1 MQEPHREDSASHP
14 DPESCAR
21 GGNGTGEA
29 LTGAH
34 AGQPLSCEIRQ
45 SGAPTSLT
53 EAEGHTGGSVI
64 GKLPSG
70 PAQSKTLRMRGNSLH
85 GTREIPP
92 ASAPDGGADRSA
104 KAEGRKADKHA
115 GGKSDGRIIPKKQA
129 NKVGPTRSA
138 RRDGEAAESVEG
150 RRPAKGNALLA
161 AASRTQRRGDA
172 SIGLQRVREGARR
185 DRRARFTCLLHHV
198 TVALLRDS
206 FLALKRQAAPG
217 VDGVTWAQYEVGLEG
232 RLTDLHLRV
241 HRGTYRAQPSRR
253 VYIPKADGRQRP
265 LGVTALEDKIVQQ
278 AVVTV
283 LNAVYEQDFLGFSY
297 GFRPGRSQH
306 DALDALWMAVMGK
319 KVNWVLD
326 ADIRGFYDTI
336 DHGWLQQF
344 VEYRIADPRMLRLLR
359 KWLRAG
365 VSEDGHWSATTV
377 GTPQGAVASPLLAN
391 VYLHYVFDLW
401 VEQWRRRQATGDMV
415 VVRYADD
422 VVLGFQHRQEA
433 EQFLQEFQQRLQ
445 QFGLALHPD
454 KTRLI
459 EFGRFAAEHRR
470 RREGRKPE
478 TFEFLGFTHICGR
491 KRLNSGFVLW
501 RKSATRRLRVKL
513 QAVKQALMTQRH
525 WPIPQQ
531 GAWLRS
537 VVQGYFNYHAVPGNI
552 AALEAFRTQAV
563 RSWRHALLRRSQRSR
578 MAWTRFGPLV
588 DRWIPRPRILHP
600 YPNERFLAKHPRQE
614 PSAVAPHAGI
624 CAGGRP

>member
-104 KAEGRKADKHA
+104 KAAGRNADVHA
-115 GGKSDGRIIPKKQA
+115 GGKSDGRTVPMKQA
-129 NKVGPTRSA
+129 NKAVAHRPTRRGA
-138 RRDGEAAESVEG
+138 AAAEPVEG
-150 RRPAKGNALLA
+150 RRPARGNALSST
-161 AASRTQRRGDA
+161 ASRTQRREDA
-172 SIGLQRVREGARR
+172 SPGLQRVREVARR
-185 DRRARFTCLLHHV
+185 DRCARFTCLLHHV

-206 FLALKRQAAPG
+206 FLALQRQAAPG
-217 VDGVTWAQYEVGLEG
+217 IDGVTWTQYEVGLED
-232 RLTDLHLRV
+232 RLTDLHHRV
-241 HRGTYRAQPSRR
+241 HQGTYRAQPSRR
-253 VYIPKADGRQRP
+253 TYIPKADGKQRP
-265 LGVTALEDKIVQQ
+265 IGVAALEDKVVQH
-278 AVVTV
+278 ALTTV
-283 LNAVYEQDFLGFSY
+283 LSAVYEQDFRGFSY
-297 GFRPGRSQH
+297 GSRPGRSQH
-306 DALDALWMAVMGK
+306 DALDALWVAITMK

-336 DHGWLQQF
+336 DHGWMRRFLQH
-344 VEYRIADPRMLRLLR
+344 RMADRRVLRLLD

-365 VSEDGHWSATTV
+365 VSEEGRWSPTTV
-377 GTPQGAVASPLLAN
+377 GTPQGAVISPLLAN

-401 VEQWRRRQATGDMV
+401 VEHWRRHSAHGAV
-415 VVRYADD
+415 IVVRYADD
-422 VVLGFQHRQEA
+422 SVVGFEHRDDA
-433 EQFLQEFQQRLQ
+433 EQFLALLGQRLR

-459 EFGRFAAEHRR
+459 EFGRYAAERR
-470 RREGRKPE
+470 RRRGERKPE
-478 TFEFLGFTHICGR
+478 TFDFLGMTHIGGR
-491 KRLNSGFVLW
+491 QWLGTGFLLR
-501 RKSATRRLRVKL
+501 RKSIAQRLRAKL
-513 QAVKQALMTQRH
+513 QVVKRALMQQRH
-525 WPIPQQ
+525 WPIPVQ

-552 AALEAFRTQAV
+552 AALETFRTEAV
-563 RSWRHALLRRSQRSR
+563 RHWRRALKRRSQRSR
-578 MAWTRFGPLV
+578 MAWTRFGSIAN
-588 DRWIPRPRILHP
+588 RWIPHPKILHP
-600 YPNERFLAKHPRQE
+600 FPGARFDANHPRQE
-614 PSAVAPHAGI
+614 PSAVVPLAGI
-624 CAGGRP
+624 

>member
-1 MQEPHREDSASHP
+1 
-14 DPESCAR
+14 
-21 GGNGTGEA
+21 
-29 LTGAH
+29 
-34 AGQPLSCEIRQ
+34 
-45 SGAPTSLT
+45 
-53 EAEGHTGGSVI
+53 V
-64 GKLPSG
+64 LP
-70 PAQSKTLRMRGNSLH
+70 
-85 GTREIPP
+85 
-92 ASAPDGGADRSA
+92 
-104 KAEGRKADKHA
+104 
-115 GGKSDGRIIPKKQA
+115 
-129 NKVGPTRSA
+129 
-138 RRDGEAAESVEG
+138 
-150 RRPAKGNALLA
+150 A
-161 AASRTQRRGDA
+161 AASRTQRRVDA
-172 SIGLQRVREGARR
+172 SIGLQRVREVARR

-217 VDGVTWAQYEVGLEG
+217 VDGVTWAQYEVGLEDH
-232 RLTDLHLRV
+232 LMDLHTRV

-265 LGVTALEDKIVQQ
+265 LGIAALEDKIVQQ
-278 AVVTV
+278 AVATV
-283 LNAVYEQDFLGFSY
+283 LSAVYEQDFLGFSY

-306 DALDALWMAVMGK
+306 DALDALWIGVTRR

-344 VEYRIADPRMLRLLR
+344 VEHRIADPRILRLIR

-365 VSEDGHWSATTV
+365 VTEDGRWSATTV

-401 VEQWRRRQATGDMV
+401 VEHWRRRQATGEVV

-422 VVLGFQHRQEA
+422 SVLGFQHRHEA
-433 EQFLQEFQQRLQ
+433 EQFLLDLKERLQ
-445 QFGLALHPD
+445 QFGLALHPE

-470 RREGRKPE
+470 QRQGRKPE

-491 KRLNSGFVLW
+491 KRESSGFLL
-501 RKSATRRLRVKL
+501 RRQSSSRRLRVKL
-513 QAVKQALMTQRH
+513 QAVKRALMTQRH

-537 VVQGYFNYHAVPGNI
+537 VVQGYYNYHAVPGNI
-552 AALEAFRTQAV
+552 AALEAFRTQAL
-563 RSWRHALLRRSQRSR
+563 RSWRHALRRRSQRSR
-578 MAWTRFGPLV
+578 LDWKRFGPLV
-588 DRWIPRPRILHP
+588 DRWIPRPKILHP
-600 YPNERFLAKHPRQE
+600 YPSVRFYAKHPRQE
-614 PSAVAPHAGI
+614 PSAAAPHAGI